1 MFRTLVKGRPFFKLG
16 PYLGR
21 PKFNPVYNFRPR
33 SLRPLTTTFSNILNE
48 EQQVA
53 LENQKDS
60 LSRIGNIIKSTKFDN
75 IGHDLNVVNSCRRD
89 LDDFFLIAVTG
100 QFNVGKSTFINTLLG
115 EKYLETGITPTT
127 SDINYVRYG
136 TTHMQTK
143 KEDQTVI
150 KVPVDWLKTVS
161 IVDTPGLNSLDKE
174 HDAITSQF
182 IPRSDIVFFL
192 INSTQTLSDTEQNF
206 IQYVKKWKKDVVV
219 VMTKIDN
226 LEPDELE
233 TVKRYLADNLKTQAQ
248 QVRVFYISSKI
259 SDPQKSGF
267 TEVQNYIN
275 NTLDD
280 REKIKVK
287 YANAN
292 NICDIMLNKYNILC
306 RKMLNQLM
314 EHKVDIDNLKKKY
327 VSEMDKYLQEGY
339 NGIDLAILK
348 MRNNADKV
356 IDENVRITN
365 FRILFNKE
373 QFSDKFNKE
382 VIEDTNAALDKIIN
396 DMVKQF
402 KQKSKEFRK
411 QIELDLE
418 AKCNE
423 IDRLSNPLVPSE
435 NNGPT
440 KLKYKNIMPDKSVHL
455 SMQHGN
461 SEEINQ
467 IVENIRNAFWTT
479 ITVELAAIFGI
490 GTIVLPIE
498 SALLAEPSLFTGAT
512 IGAGFLGLVILPW
525 KKGRLKKNIKSKA
538 DEGITVMRE
547 KLNDYFNNE
556 INICMG
562 KINGM
567 LEPYQVSTLA
577 DTKRFSDIAEDIKS
591 ETKQVEL
598 IKQKIGTF

>member
-1 MFRTLVKGRPFFKLG
+1 MFRTLVRGKTYFKVRPNIG
-16 PYLGR
+16 PFGPNSKQLNGQLT
-21 PKFNPVYNFRPR
+21 
-33 SLRPLTTTFSNILNE
+33 SLRPLTTFANILSE
-48 EQQVA
+48 EQQTA

-60 LSRIGNIIKSTKFDN
+60 LNRIHNIIKNTKFDN
-75 IGHDLNVVNSCRRD
+75 IQPDLKIVNSCRKD

-115 EKYLETGITPTT
+115 DKFLETGITPTT

-136 TTHMQTK
+136 TTYTQVK
-143 KEDQTVI
+143 KDDRTVI
-150 KVPVDWLKTVS
+150 SVPVDWLKTVS
-161 IVDTPGLNSLDKE
+161 VVDTPGLNSLDKE

-192 INSTQTLSDTEQNF
+192 ISSTQTLSDTEHNF

-219 VMTKIDN
+219 VMTKIDS
-226 LEPDELE
+226 LEPDELN
-233 TVKRYLADNLKTQAQ
+233 TVKRYLESNLKTQVQ
-248 QVRVFYISSKI
+248 IFYVSSKVD
-259 SDPQKSGF
+259 DPQKSGF
-267 TEVQNYIN
+267 DEVQDYIN

-280 REKIKVK
+280 REKIKLK
-287 YANAN
+287 YTNAN
-292 NICDIMLNKYNILC
+292 NICDIMLNKYQILC
-306 RKMLNQLM
+306 QKMLNQLM
-314 EHKVDIDNLKKKY
+314 ESRVDTDNLKNKY
-327 VSEMDKYLQEGY
+327 IAEMNKHLQEGY

-348 MRNNADKV
+348 MRNNADKI

-382 VIEDTNAALDKIIN
+382 VVEDTNVALDKIIN
-396 DMVKQF
+396 DMVEQF
-402 KQKSKEFRK
+402 NEKSKEFRK
-411 QIELDLE
+411 QVELDIE
-418 AKCNE
+418 AKCDGISKLNSPN
-423 IDRLSNPLVPSE
+423 RTNP
-435 NNGPT
+435 

-455 SMQHGN
+455 SIQHGN

-479 ITVELAAIFGI
+479 VTVELAAIFGI

-498 SALLAEPSLFTGAT
+498 TALLAEPSLFTGAT

-538 DEGITVMRE
+538 DEGITIMKE

-562 KINGM
+562 KINGL
-567 LEPYQVSTLA
+567 LEPYQVTTLA
-577 DTKRFSDIAEDIKS
+577 DTKRFTDIAEDIKS
-591 ETKQVEL
+591 EAKQVEQ
-598 IKQKIGTF
+598 IKQKINHF